1 VEDIEAETEGEA
13 EEDLEVEEVLIEAE
27 VGVDSVEEDREA
39 LAEVG
44 EEVLAGEDQAD
55 SDEMIEAE
63 IRGDRIFQLQD

>member
-1 VEDIEAETEGEA
+1 MEDIEAETEGEA